1 MGLESP
7 DIGRLLAA
15 LRLQRLDR
23 VPNFEIIHDPAI
35 IRHLMG
41 WSAEEFATHWMPSPV
56 TIDEPSWRN
65 SWTLPPQDAIALA
78 RRVHQDAILV
88 PTFWRLVPTFR
99 YGSVCTR
106 EDLAAVQ
113 PPDPDQYRRLL
124 QAYLAAAGGTGIGVG
139 AVLSGPLTRS
149 YMPMGPVSIQSFMT
163 NLYDDPPFVEQVM
176 DTYLA
181 GQLQI
186 LEGICDLPID
196 FVYIDDD
203 VAGNKGLMISK
214 KLLERVW
221 VPRVEKLVAAAATLN
236 LPIMWHCCGKLDE
249 VLPYLLRWGVSA
261 VHPFQPAC
269 NDIYAVKRA
278 VGDRICLV
286 GNMNIEG
293 VLAYGSADEVIADT
307 REHIERLSSN
317 GGYVVASSHSI
328 IDSIP
333 PENYLAMIGAV
344 LRHGVF

>member
-1 MGLESP
+1 
-7 DIGRLLAA
+7 
-15 LRLQRLDR
+15 
-23 VPNFEIIHDPAI
+23 
-35 IRHLMG
+35 
-41 WSAEEFATHWMPSPV
+41 MPSPSPG
-56 TIDEPSWRN
+56 D
-65 SWTLPPQDAIALA
+65 
-78 RRVHQDAILV
+78 VHQDAILV

-139 AVLSGPLTRS
+139 AEMRGPLTRS

-163 NLYDDPPFVEQVM
+163 KLYDDPPFVEQVM

-221 VPRVEKLVAAAATLN
+221 VHRRETRG
-236 LPIMWHCCGKLDE
+236 CGCD
-249 VLPYLLRWGVSA
+249 P
-261 VHPFQPAC
+261 QPA
-269 NDIYAVKRA
+269 
-278 VGDRICLV
+278 
-286 GNMNIEG
+286 
-293 VLAYGSADEVIADT
+293 
-307 REHIERLSSN
+307 HH
-317 GGYVVASSHSI
+317 VA
-328 IDSIP
+328 
-333 PENYLAMIGAV
+333 LLWQAG
-344 LRHGVF
+344 